1 MGGYGDSF
9 QTTSP
14 EEEAL
19 AETVRGS
26 FQCLIPETE
35 MP

>member
-1 MGGYGDSF
+1 MGGCGNSF

-19 AETVRGS
+19 PEIVRGS
-26 FQCLIPETE
+26 IQCLIPETE
-35 MP
+35 ML